1 MDKSPEAFRTIS
13 EVAEAL
19 ETPAHVLRFW
29 ESRFPQIRPVKR
41 AGGRRYYRP
50 ADVALLTG
58 IKRLL
63 HDEGMTIRGVQKILR
78 EQGIRHVSGIGDD
91 LSPEEEALEAAMAG
105 RYDDEPGLSAELVED
120 ETAAALEAALDDKRG
135 VVLPFAPPE
144 AAEEPVAVEAI
155 EEPVAE
161 ETTVEAEAESPA
173 AEEAA
178 AEMPAAAEPLVEAS
192 PAGELAAQAPSADE
206 DEDEAEEPAA
216 ELLAEISPAEEA
228 ITEEPGAAELV
239 ADAPPEAP
247 PVEEPMAETSPAEE
261 AVAEAP
267 AGTVLLLDTPLV
279 EISPAE
285 EVLAEETAAEPVV
298 EMSPAVEPE
307 AEPTEA
313 AGEEALEWLAQLADD
328 EIFAEVE
335 ESSVEVEVTPA
346 EESAVE
352 AGAPPAEELSV
363 ADLPDEEP
371 SIDESLADEPLAEEP
386 QVAPPPAAEGPS
398 QRDFFDA
405 PPTPP
410 PPPPPPVDSPE
421 PAIAED
427 TATLAARLRALPRGS
442 MAGRA
447 EALAGIAARISTL
460 RERMGNQSPPG

>member
-161 ETTVEAEAESPA
+161 EAVVEE
-173 AEEAA
+173 
-178 AEMPAAAEPLVEAS
+178 PAAAEPLVEAS

-239 ADAPPEAP
+239 ADAPAEAP

-267 AGTVLLLDTPLV
+267 ADTVLLLDTSLV

-285 EVLAEETAAEPVV
+285 EVLAKKAAAEPVV
-298 EMSPAVEPE
+298 EMSPAIEPE
-307 AEPTEA
+307 AELTDA
-313 AGEEALEWLAQLADD
+313 VGEEALEWLAQLADD
-328 EIFAEVE
+328 EIFAEAE

-352 AGAPPAEELSV
+352 AVAPPAEELSV

-405 PPTPP
+405 PPPP
-410 PPPPPPVDSPE
+410 PPPPPPPGGSPE

-442 MAGRA
+442 MAGKA
-447 EALAGIAARISTL
+447 EALAGIAARISAL
-460 RERMGNQSPPG
+460 RERMGNQPPPG